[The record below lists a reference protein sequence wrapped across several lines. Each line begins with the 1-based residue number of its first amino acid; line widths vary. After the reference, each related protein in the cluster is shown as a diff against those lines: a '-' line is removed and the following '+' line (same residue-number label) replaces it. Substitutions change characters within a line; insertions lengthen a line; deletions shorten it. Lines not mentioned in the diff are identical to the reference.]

1 MPLQTREMQTACRTQ
16 SVLDAR
22 FTAKAGRTA
31 LARVHE
37 TGAFRLRLQRG
48 AACVGTIV
56 NTGGGILAGDTLRQ
70 TIRAEAGAEVVLTS
84 VAAEKIYRSDGAA
97 AVVETG
103 LHVGPGARLDWLPQ
117 ETILFDG
124 ARLSR
129 SLRLDLA
136 ETACALVIETIV
148 FGRLANGETSMAG
161 AFTDAWDVGR
171 AGRLVFAD
179 RVRLDGTI
187 GATLDRPAVGG
198 GARAVAT
205 VLLAAPDAAAHVEPL
220 RLALQAFAETVE
232 SGVSVR
238 DGVLVARLLARSP
251 ERLRA
256 AMVGALGVLRR
267 APLPRTWC

>member
-1 MPLQTREMQTACRTQ
+1 MQTAGRTQ
-16 SVLDAR
+16 SLLDAR
-22 FTAKAGRTA
+22 FTTTAGRTA

-37 TGAFRLRLQRG
+37 AGAFRLRLQRG
-48 AACVGTIV
+48 PACVGTIV

-70 TIRAEAGAEVVLTS
+70 TVQAEAGAQVVLTS
-84 VAAEKIYRSDGAA
+84 VAAEKIYRSEGAA
-97 AVVETG
+97 AVIETG

-124 ARLSR
+124 AHLSR
-129 SLRLDLA
+129 RLCLDLA

-148 FGRLANGETSMAG
+148 FGRLANGETSISG
-161 AFTDAWDVGR
+161 AFADAWDVR
-171 AGRLVFAD
+171 RTGRLIFAD

-187 GATLDRPAVGG
+187 GAKLDRPAVAG
-198 GARAVAT
+198 GARSVAT
-205 VLLAAPDAAAHVEPL
+205 MLLAAPDAVARVEPL
-220 RLALQAFAETVE
+220 RTTLQAFAEAVE

-238 DGVLVARLLARSP
+238 DGMLVARLLARSP

-256 AMVGALGVLRR
+256 AMMGALGVLRK